1 MKRKKK
7 IKKRPA
13 SLPPLRAEE
22 EGLVA
27 QLIQEIR
34 HSAPSDIVKR
44 VPDPLCA
51 QRLIASLPSE
61 AYVVPLLLAL
71 KEGFQE
77 RNVNRAI
84 RRAVFKLD
92 KRGVSTDAFHA
103 DQAMASP
110 ILKPPEKERPLCY
123 VGPVNGAGIRA
134 VAVILHRGGKDFDTG
149 FGIVSDKE
157 GFQEFLFRIASRKDA
172 KELREQFAGEVG
184 PFVETSLAHGA
195 TILEAA
201 YQTQLSFKSRVPED
215 YLELRTRL
223 LNHTAL
229 LEHPMI
235 YDLMPE
241 SAVSGHVPTDAEMRD
256 LLEDPL
262 METWLIELDA
272 MRPFMEEMY
281 RVNESP
287 ILLTPIQKGARIRE
301 IQDKCLAAIFTPEER
316 TRLKDRLEEMAYVF
330 LKIGREE
337 TAKVALAAA
346 QTADREVTP
355 LKANPVI
362 EILLQRS
369 LAFYNNAV
377 EEKVRERASG
387 KRDAASPIIL
397 P

>member
-1 MKRKKK
+1 MKRKGKP
-7 IKKRPA
+7 KKRPA
-13 SLPPLRAEE
+13 TLPPLRAEE

-34 HSAPSDIVKR
+34 HGAPPDIVEK

-61 AYVVPLLLAL
+61 EYVVPLLLAL
-71 KEGFQE
+71 KERFQE

-103 DQAMASP
+103 DQAMAST

-123 VGPVNGAGIRA
+123 VGPVNGEGIRA
-134 VAVILHRGGKDFDTG
+134 VAVILHRGGKVFDAG

-157 GFQEFLFRIASRKDA
+157 GFQAFLFHRVSRKKA
-172 KELREQFAGEVG
+172 KELRDQFEGEAG

-195 TILEAA
+195 AILEAA
-201 YQTQLSFKSRVPED
+201 YQRQLSFKSPVPKD

-223 LNHTAL
+223 LSHAAL

-235 YDLMPE
+235 YDLIPE
-241 SAVSGHVPTDAEMRD
+241 SAVSGHGPTDAEIRD

-262 METWLIELDA
+262 MESWLIELDA
-272 MRPFMEEMY
+272 MRPFMEDMY

-287 ILLTPIQKGARIRE
+287 ILLTPVQKSARIRE
-301 IQDKCLAAIFTPEER
+301 IQDKCLAGIFTAEER
-316 TRLKDRLEEMAYVF
+316 KRLKGRLEEMAYIF
-330 LKIGREE
+330 LKIGQEE
-337 TAKVALAAA
+337 TARVALAAA
-346 QTADREVTP
+346 QTADQEVTT
-355 LKANPVI
+355 LKTNPVI
-362 EILLQRS
+362 EVLLQRS
-369 LAFYNNAV
+369 LAFYHNAT
-377 EEKVRERASG
+377 EEKVREQGSG

>member
-1 MKRKKK
+1 MKRKRKP
-7 IKKRPA
+7 KKRPA
-13 SLPPLRAEE
+13 TLPPLRAEE

-27 QLIQEIR
+27 QLIQEIQ
-34 HSAPSDIVKR
+34 HSVPSDIVKR

-61 AYVVPLLLAL
+61 EYAVPLLLAL

-77 RNVNRAI
+77 RNVSRAI

-123 VGPVNGAGIRA
+123 VGPVKRAGIRA

-157 GFQEFLFRIASRKDA
+157 GFHEFLFRIVNRKDA
-172 KELREQFAGEVG
+172 RGLKEQFAAEAG

-195 TILEAA
+195 TILEDA
-201 YQTQLSFKSRVPED
+201 YQKQLSRNARMEEG
-215 YLELRTRL
+215 YLELRPWL
-223 LNHTAL
+223 LRHASI
-229 LEHPMI
+229 LERPVI
-235 YDLMPE
+235 YDLIPNAG
-241 SAVSGHVPTDAEMRD
+241 SDDVLTDAAIRD
-256 LLEDPL
+256 LFDDPL
-262 METWLIELDA
+262 MESWRIEPGVLK
-272 MRPFMEEMY
+272 PFMEEMY
-281 RVNESP
+281 RVNKSP
-287 ILLTPIQKGARIRE
+287 IVLTPIQKAARIRE

-316 TRLKDRLEEMAYVF
+316 TRLKGRLEEMAYVF
-330 LKIGREE
+330 LKIGQEE

-346 QTADREVTP
+346 QTADQEVTP

-377 EEKVRERASG
+377 EKKVREHASG